1 MTSRDPRQGTQAAR
15 PDDRNQA
22 QTAQNRELQ
31 DQTGRRPAF
40 VIEIW
45 ASPQLRERNSGRP
58 LSLREALDAG
68 REPAPRREP
77 EPDPEPEAEP

>member
-1 MTSRDPRQGTQAAR
+1 MTSSGPRRGAPGAR
-15 PDDRNQA
+15 PDDGKQRQA
-22 QTAQNRELQ
+22 AAIREPQ
-31 DQTGRRPAF
+31 DQARRPTF

-45 ASPQLRERNSGRP
+45 ASPQLREQNPGRP

-68 REPAPRREP
+68 RGPAPRREP

>member
-1 MTSRDPRQGTQAAR
+1 MTSSDPRHGASGARPVGDKRQAAAIGE
-15 PDDRNQA
+15 P
-22 QTAQNRELQ
+22 Q
-31 DQTGRRPAF
+31 DQTRRRPTL

-45 ASPQLRERNSGRP
+45 ASPQLREQNPGRP

-68 REPAPRREP
+68 RGPAPRREP